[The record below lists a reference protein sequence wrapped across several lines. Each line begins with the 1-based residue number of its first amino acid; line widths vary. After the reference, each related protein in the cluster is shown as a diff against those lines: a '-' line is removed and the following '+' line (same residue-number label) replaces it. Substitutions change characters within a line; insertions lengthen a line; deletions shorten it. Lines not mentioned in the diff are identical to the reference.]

1 MTRTKNKMLE
11 EAINVILEIWQRD
24 PPYEID
30 LPGNRYKVS
39 TAQHSQ
45 LELGVGYL
53 GKPLQ
58 KPHPEIV
65 ATVVAPFSKGV
76 IAMGRRD
83 FHPLSANFLLSR
95 WLPSHWQNYT
105 EGKLQAGLTPDR
117 APWRIA
123 YRLRRRRRQDRCS
136 LRSLR
141 RGQPLPL
148 LLPATVPE
156 ADPKVVAGA
165 ASRCDLTHHLILQPA
180 AR

>member
-1 MTRTKNKMLE
+1 MLE

-105 EGKLQAGLTPDR
+105 EGKLQAGLTQDR

-123 YRLRRRRRQDRCS
+123 R
-136 LRSLR
+136 
-141 RGQPLPL
+141 
-148 LLPATVPE
+148 TVFV
-156 ADPKVVAGA
+156 ADDDK
-165 ASRCDLTHHLILQPA
+165 TA
-180 AR
+180 ARYARYDEASPYRFYYRQLFRKLIRKLSRARHHVVI